1 MKTLAVQIKTLTGA
15 SYPLEVAEGATIADL
30 KALVVARDPAL
41 EGTKLNLY
49 QGGRKLGKD
58 DEVYDARSGSFLTLV
73 FSKAKR
79 KREDNKVAKV
89 QKTTANNSP
98 VVDPEVARQRK
109 ERVFSALQDALE
121 KKEVSA
127 CSCSRPTK
135 AKQPA
140 VKRKLTSIKAI
151 VQKLPLPDGL
161 ADLNN
166 RFQELS
172 VVVGFLYQQGLQPT
186 MSGLQRVL
194 PSLDEPAIIMM
205 RAFAPGVVTTR
216 KVCGS
221 AMYSDASRG
230 KLGATHG
237 ALAET
242 GTSYEEGP
250 SDSRPSSEAE
260 TIVNLHVPCA
270 GSSPRTPRQNPLE
283 SQQLEWQT
291 VTGGMTYGGLVYSKE
306 VSEHQQAAASAL
318 PALIQGS
325 RRSSQT
331 IGPAGLSSPKS
342 YEKGKIAS
350 EMKQCVLRWQ
360 SFFKQALL
368 EVALIMH
375 DDFVDARTDGQGHDP
390 LEELCWHP
398 DFAPGSAAEILKVAR
413 RSLARESRLAR
424 KRPKGSGELK
434 GTFKPCKAAS
444 DMDVESF
451 TAHLIHK
458 AAAGTE
464 SRIAYLK
471 EIPGRPLKSDGISFE
486 DLFCEEVGRALGSIG
501 IHKLYSHQ
509 ERAVQAVGRGENV
522 IITTPTASGKS
533 ICYNVPVLDGLL
545 QSRATALYVF
555 PTKVSFASLCLFC
568 TL

>member
-89 QKTTANNSP
+89 KKTTANNSP

-109 ERVFSALQDALE
+109 EMAFSALQDALE

-140 VKRKLTSIKAI
+140 AKRRLTSIKAI

-221 AMYSDASRG
+221 AMSSDASG
-230 KLGATHG
+230 
-237 ALAET
+237 
-242 GTSYEEGP
+242 
-250 SDSRPSSEAE
+250 EAW
-260 TIVNLHVPCA
+260 
-270 GSSPRTPRQNPLE
+270 R
-283 SQQLEWQT
+283 
-291 VTGGMTYGGLVYSKE
+291 
-306 VSEHQQAAASAL
+306 
-318 PALIQGS
+318 
-325 RRSSQT
+325 
-331 IGPAGLSSPKS
+331 
-342 YEKGKIAS
+342 
-350 EMKQCVLRWQ
+350 
-360 SFFKQALL
+360 
-368 EVALIMH
+368 
-375 DDFVDARTDGQGHDP
+375 
-390 LEELCWHP
+390 HP
-398 DFAPGSAAEILKVAR
+398 
-413 RSLARESRLAR
+413 
-424 KRPKGSGELK
+424 
-434 GTFKPCKAAS
+434 
-444 DMDVESF
+444 
-451 TAHLIHK
+451 
-458 AAAGTE
+458 
-464 SRIAYLK
+464 
-471 EIPGRPLKSDGISFE
+471 
-486 DLFCEEVGRALGSIG
+486 
-501 IHKLYSHQ
+501 
-509 ERAVQAVGRGENV
+509 
-522 IITTPTASGKS
+522 
-533 ICYNVPVLDGLL
+533 
-545 QSRATALYVF
+545 
-555 PTKVSFASLCLFC
+555 
-568 TL
+568 